1 MLGPH
6 IKFRLKRSWAKK
18 VSDKNIGAATV
29 VGRGIMKNSLVK
41 SLKRSANIWKA
52 PLRPISVGP
61 ILLWEKAK
69 SLRSVKI
76 TKSVSTIV
84 TTENIKLSS

>member
-1 MLGPH
+1 M
-6 IKFRLKRSWAKK
+6 
-18 VSDKNIGAATV
+18 SDKNIGAATV